1 MAQNLIKKINPSQ
14 INSQQG
20 AIQAIQELKS
30 MGLPTDIVN
39 KVNKYINSPI
49 TNMALNSLGVDKN
62 QFKTG
67 LQSVLGQ
74 PDISSAGN
82 TSHLLD
88 GIDQL
93 R

>member
-30 MGLPTDIVN
+30 MGLPSDIIN
-39 KVNKYINSPI
+39 KVNQYINSPI
-49 TNMALNSLGVDKN
+49 ANMALNGLGINKQEFQN
-62 QFKTG
+62 G

-74 PDISSAGN
+74 QPDFSAAN

-93 R
+93 K